1 MQSISIRTWVE
12 PFPSNEGVAVVFD
25 VFRCSTTIHSL
36 VSRGIGPV
44 FVAPSL
50 KEVREE
56 ARLKGMRVFSE
67 LSQPVESLARFD
79 NSPHHA
85 LGSDWDPAHPALVAT
100 TTGTPAM
107 FAARRFKRVYVGSLV
122 NFSSLIT
129 HLSDLNCPITL
140 IPATFPEA
148 KHVED
153 DITAQAMATALE
165 GFANMPEFVH
175 KCGMQAREQILA
187 CGRVEHLRDKLS
199 TGAEDTEI
207 ALSLDRFP
215 QVLYLDFQ
223 GPLFAEVKQLTSAEV
238 KMLAPGETKKL

>member
-12 PFPSNEGVAVVFD
+12 PFPSHEGLAVVFD

-36 VSRGIGPV
+36 FSRGIGPV
-44 FVAPSL
+44 FVASSL
-50 KEVREE
+50 KEVKEE
-56 ARLKGMRVFSE
+56 ARLRGMRVFSE

-85 LGSDWDPAHPALVAT
+85 LGTDWDPAHSALVAT

-107 FAARRFKRVYVGSLV
+107 FAARKFERVYVGSLV
-122 NFSSLIT
+122 NFSALVA
-129 HLSDLNCPITL
+129 HLSSLNKPITL
-140 IPATFPEA
+140 IPATFPDA

-175 KCGMQAREQILA
+175 QCGMQAREQILA
-187 CGRVEHLRDKLS
+187 CGRVEHLREKLP

-223 GPLFAEVKQLTSAEV
+223 GPFFAEVKVESV
-238 KMLAPGETKKL
+238 RK